1 MRRKRRIRARVK
13 RFASTQY
20 TLDEKEKERRENQI
34 MLMVLSLFLLASGA
48 LTILLANQTE
58 SVVRR
63 FSSPAIQ
70 SVSALKGAA
79 NGKSVI
85 LRGRIDPQAPMRTW
99 GLAIYD
105 REHRDHA
112 PPVWGRFGGRQ
123 SPMRTWGRSGGFH
136 PPFTLLTGG
145 GRVSILGGRYAIER
159 PTTERGSGDNRV
171 VGFVPDDEVLVIGD
185 TAKGGVAAGKVY
197 GGKYADFQKSL
208 DDERAFVPGARIIGY
223 VLTGVGIVLLALW
236 VKKNDR
242 PRLWFLSHFKFAGFA
257 P

>member
-1 MRRKRRIRARVK
+1 MRRKRRFRLRGK
-13 RFASTQY
+13 GLGPTQNA
-20 TLDEKEKERRENQI
+20 LDEKEKERRENQI
-34 MLMVLSLFLLASGA
+34 ILMVFSLFLLASGA
-48 LTILLANQTE
+48 LTLLLANQTE

-79 NGKSVI
+79 NGKAVV
-85 LRGRIDPQAPMRTW
+85 LRGRIDPQAPVRTW

-123 SPMRTWGRSGGFH
+123 SPVRTWGRSGGFH

-145 GRVSILGGRYAIER
+145 GRVSIVGGGYAIER
-159 PTTERGSGDNRV
+159 PTTERGLGDNRV

-185 TAKGGVAAGKVY
+185 TAKGGVAAGRVF
-197 GGKYADFQKSL
+197 GGKWADFQKSL
-208 DDERAFVPGARIIGY
+208 DDERAFVPGARAIGY

-236 VKKNDR
+236 VRKSDR
-242 PRLWFLSHFKFAGFA
+242 PRLWLLRHFKFAGFA